1 MRIFIFAPMFKGC
14 QIMFFTGDFYNIP
27 AFIPALKLIKKLFI
41 PAKSRNHCVHL
52 NKEIEL

>member
-1 MRIFIFAPMFKGC
+1 
-14 QIMFFTGDFYNIP
+14 MFFTGDFYNIP